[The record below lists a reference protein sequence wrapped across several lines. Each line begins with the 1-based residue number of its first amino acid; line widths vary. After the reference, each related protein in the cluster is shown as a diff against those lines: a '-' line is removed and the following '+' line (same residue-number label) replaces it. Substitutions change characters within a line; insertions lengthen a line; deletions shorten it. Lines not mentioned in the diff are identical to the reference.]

1 MRLSKTVGVC
11 EAASPAVQFGRLH
24 MWNSLQIKNNT
35 LKMRHFEN
43 LNREFGELT
52 IDLFA
57 TRINSKC
64 RRYYSYSPE
73 PEAAGTDAFL
83 CNWNTENSFSLISW
97 VLQKI
102 ENENAEGILIVPAF
116 TTQPCFPIL
125 LSHM

>member
-83 CNWNTENSFSLISW
+83 CNWNTENFYAFRPFSLIPGFYKK
-97 VLQKI
+97 LKMKMQR
-102 ENENAEGILIVPAF
+102 EF
-116 TTQPCFPIL
+116 
-125 LSHM
+125 

>member
-1 MRLSKTVGVC
+1 MRLRKIVGVC
-11 EAASPAVQFGRLH
+11 EAALPAVQFGRLH

-43 LNREFGELT
+43 LNREFRELT

-57 TRINSKC
+57 TIINTKC
-64 RRYYSYSPE
+64 RRHYSYSPE

-83 CNWNTENSFSLISW
+83 CNWNTENFYAFPPFSLISR

-102 ENENAEGILIVPAF
+102 ENENSEGF
-116 TTQPCFPIL
+116 
-125 LSHM
+125 